1 MAATSCYL
9 VFVMDKVR
17 LRKTVKGDLESI
29 AVELNKPVI
38 ELLHVILES
47 WVVNY
52 KTQTI
57 KDKN

>member
-1 MAATSCYL
+1 
-9 VFVMDKVR
+9 MDKVR

>member
-1 MAATSCYL
+1 
-9 VFVMDKVR
+9 MDKVR

-29 AVELNKPVI
+29 ATELNKPVI

-47 WVVNY
+47 WVIDY

-57 KDKN
+57 KEKN